1 MGGRELVALDDRFAI
16 SRLST
21 DAPLPNWAEGG
32 PFLSITR
39 TPDELSVVCR
49 EPQVPADVK
58 SERGWRCL
66 RVSGPLDFAAVGIL
80 SSLIEP
86 MAGASIPV
94 FVMSTFDTDYLMI
107 KDVDFDRAVAAM
119 RDAGHTVVL

>member
-1 MGGRELVALDDRFAI
+1 M
-16 SRLST
+16 
-21 DAPLPNWAEGG
+21 
-32 PFLSITR
+32 
-39 TPDELSVVCR
+39 
-49 EPQVPADVK
+49 PADVK

-119 RDAGHTVVL
+119 RDAGHTVEL